1 MERLKVL
8 SGAIRKLFSD
18 ILSLCL
24 LKREIGNDAFLYYAN
39 STSPILVRAVDC
51 CETLCCFFVVFFL
64 HLSICWFYPMVMIE
78 PNSFYSTQ
86 NSGLCS
92 IFYELGVGRIYI
104 CTDISSRNELKQYA
118 TAMSTFIIFII
129 VLTLGYVLYY
139 AAMITIDLTA
149 KEKSKTVTEETID
162 ADDEDEE
169 ENEYAPRN
177 VSEDSANGGFSISD
191 PDTSDVEEASE
202 EISEADE
209 QSPEDDAHNIEAN
222 EDPSETESATSGD
235 VEDISDIEESVEEQP
250 SDEETPSADDAPTE
264 DAPIDEELDGSTDTD
279 NETPIIT
286 MVKYSE
292 EEPAE
297 KLEEEPFDENKAFD
311 KTLFTPKYD
320 VTEIVGPTVSPK
332 ILNHAIE
339 TNAAMSS
346 IVTKAN
352 YAMDAQTF
360 SEAMRQGSNNK
371 YGIETTDEVQKY

>member
-1 MERLKVL
+1 
-8 SGAIRKLFSD
+8 
-18 ILSLCL
+18 
-24 LKREIGNDAFLYYAN
+24 
-39 STSPILVRAVDC
+39 
-51 CETLCCFFVVFFL
+51 
-64 HLSICWFYPMVMIE
+64 
-78 PNSFYSTQ
+78 
-86 NSGLCS
+86 
-92 IFYELGVGRIYI
+92 
-104 CTDISSRNELKQYA
+104 
-118 TAMSTFIIFII
+118 MSTFIIFII

-149 KEKSKTVTEETID
+149 KEKSETVTEETID

-177 VSEDSANGGFSISD
+177 VSEDSANGGFSISE

-209 QSPEDDAHNIEAN
+209 QSPEDDAHNIEDN
-222 EDPSETESATSGD
+222 EDPSETESATNGD
-235 VEDISDIEESVEEQP
+235 VEDVSDIEESDDEQP
-250 SDEETPSADDAPTE
+250 SNEQSSDEENPSADEAPTE
-264 DAPIDEELDGSTDTD
+264 DAPIDEEPDGTTGTE
-279 NETPIIT
+279 NEPPIIT

-297 KLEEEPFDENKAFD
+297 KQEEEPFDEDKAFD

-332 ILNHAIE
+332 ILSHAIE
-339 TNAAMSS
+339 TNDAMSS

-352 YAMDAQTF
+352 HAMDAQTL

>member
-1 MERLKVL
+1 
-8 SGAIRKLFSD
+8 
-18 ILSLCL
+18 
-24 LKREIGNDAFLYYAN
+24 
-39 STSPILVRAVDC
+39 
-51 CETLCCFFVVFFL
+51 
-64 HLSICWFYPMVMIE
+64 
-78 PNSFYSTQ
+78 
-86 NSGLCS
+86 
-92 IFYELGVGRIYI
+92 
-104 CTDISSRNELKQYA
+104 
-118 TAMSTFIIFII
+118 MSTFVIFII

-139 AAMITIDLTA
+139 AAMITFDLTA
-149 KEKSKTVTEETID
+149 KKKSEAASEETID
-162 ADDEDEE
+162 ADGEYDEE
-169 ENEYAPRN
+169 EEFAPRI
-177 VSEDSANGGFSISD
+177 VSENTTSGGFSISD

-209 QSPEDDAHNIEAN
+209 QSSEDNAHNIEDN
-222 EDPSETESATSGD
+222 EDPSETESATNGD
-235 VEDISDIEESVEEQP
+235 VEDVSDIEESEEEQP
-250 SDEETPSADDAPTE
+250 SDEETPSEDDAPTE
-264 DAPIDEELDGSTDTD
+264 DAPKDEEPDGTTGTE
-279 NETPIIT
+279 NEPPIIT

-297 KLEEEPFDENKAFD
+297 KQEEEPFDENKAFD

-352 YAMDAQTF
+352 HAMDAQTL

>member
-1 MERLKVL
+1 
-8 SGAIRKLFSD
+8 
-18 ILSLCL
+18 
-24 LKREIGNDAFLYYAN
+24 
-39 STSPILVRAVDC
+39 
-51 CETLCCFFVVFFL
+51 
-64 HLSICWFYPMVMIE
+64 
-78 PNSFYSTQ
+78 
-86 NSGLCS
+86 
-92 IFYELGVGRIYI
+92 
-104 CTDISSRNELKQYA
+104 
-118 TAMSTFIIFII
+118 MSTFIIFII

-149 KEKSKTVTEETID
+149 KEKSEIVTEETID

-209 QSPEDDAHNIEAN
+209 QSPEDDAHHIEAN

-235 VEDISDIEESVEEQP
+235 VEDISDIEESDDEQPSNEQP
-250 SDEETPSADDAPTE
+250 SDGENSSADDALTD
-264 DAPIDEELDGSTDTD
+264 DAPIEEEPDSTTDTD
-279 NETPIIT
+279 NEPPIIT

-292 EEPAE
+292 EKPAE
-297 KLEEEPFDENKAFD
+297 KQEEEPFDENKAFD

-320 VTEIVGPTVSPK
+320 VMEIVGPTVSLK

-352 YAMDAQTF
+352 HAMDAQTL